1 MSLQNFLNPL
11 AGFWQ
16 RIMPAFSQLT
26 FDRVQRCSHALL
38 YRLTPDHKCS
48 VFPGLRAEMR
58 KAQKVESLR
67 LSLAQPL
74 PVAYRM
80 PSKTDQLCFA
90 GV

>member
-1 MSLQNFLNPL
+1 MSLKDFLNPL

-16 RIMPAFSQLT
+16 WIMPAFSQFT

-38 YRLTPDHKCS
+38 NGLTPDHKGS

-67 LSLAQPL
+67 LSFAQPF
-74 PVAYRM
+74 PVPYRM
-80 PSKTDQLCFA
+80 PSETDQLCFIR
-90 GV
+90 V